1 MLDSISIEKNQNN
14 VQAVKDSTAQVSP
27 SNTTNTIFN
36 STADTQGNV
45 DTANTSNTSN
55 VNTQKRSADEL
66 YNAIAGL
73 CSQYGISIAE
83 AKKAK
88 LMERIAGVEI
98 ERLVKYSNSEIQ
110 KQIECLKAALEKIAQ
125 NSKEIDLEAVIK
137 QANDYHIATV
147 TGWSIKGF
155 EKRNASNSD
164 DINERL
170 GKFLGETN
178 FDLCKLS
185 REEQIEKLDDYFNKY
200 FQRLIDDGMSPE
212 EAAKLQLQ
220 DFGKLLINTADED
233 KEPFKIA
240 FASVLSKN
248 KNSALHALVE
258 SFKTQEG
265 KNAFFDTFSADDLER
280 ATEVDITGESI
291 SSEQTTD
298 IVATV
303 AANQTEKGRVALH
316 NDLNEKATKFFEENK
331 EVLVKVAE
339 KIKNGEELTEEEKAI
354 QNKVEKFYTPAASGE
369 FIGTANN
376 LVISD
381 EFKNE
386 FLKTLNSD
394 AYVNPNYR
402 DVLEQIASYSEKH
415 ADSMVMTKEE
425 FDKIMD
431 NSTDGNYTTVVN
443 DTKNGTVSEL
453 VAPQQTTT
461 SSKTAVQK
469 NTPAIG
475 FEVKAP
481 VNSKKLE
488 TVTSQVL
495 NTEEVSGTKVT
506 HKTSGKSDIV
516 SCAKS
521 GVKAFNEFIEKHGTV
536 KTITEFFSNLNK
548 ITGQGLIN
556 KTARLYTR
564 LNADKQTNILK
575 QVATSG
581 LNELLKYTPNATLCK
596 LEGETFSNFYA
607 TQLINEKA
615 EKAEEKIA

>member
-14 VQAVKDSTAQVSP
+14 VQAVKDSTAQVSA

-110 KQIECLKAALEKIAQ
+110 KQIECLKAALEKIAK
-125 NSKEIDLEAVIK
+125 NGKEIDLEAVIK
-137 QANDYHIATV
+137 QANDYHIATLA
-147 TGWSIKGF
+147 GWSIKGF
-155 EKRNASNSD
+155 EKHNASNSD

-170 GKFLGETN
+170 GKFLGKKN
-178 FDLCKLS
+178 IDLCKLS
-185 REEQIEKLDDYFNKY
+185 REEQIEKIDDYFK
-200 FQRLIDDGMSPE
+200 QRIHDGMSE
-212 EAAKLQLQ
+212 KEAAKLQLQ

-233 KEPFKIA
+233 KGPFKIA

-248 KNSALHALVE
+248 KNSALHTLVE

-316 NDLNEKATKFFEENK
+316 NDLNEKAAKFFEENK

-386 FLKTLNSD
+386 FLKTLNND

-415 ADSMVMTKEE
+415 ADSMIMTKEE

-469 NTPAIG
+469 NTTAIG

-488 TVTSQVL
+488 TVTSQIL
-495 NTEEVSGTKVT
+495 NAKEVSDTKAT
-506 HKTSGKSDIV
+506 QKTSGKSDIV

-521 GVKAFNEFIEKHGTV
+521 GVKAFNEFIEKHGAV

-581 LNELLKYTPNATLCK
+581 LNELLKYTPDATLCK

-615 EKAEEKIA
+615 KKAEEKIA